1 MSGVSSHGP
10 FGVATTVPVMSDR
23 EREQVRAAEVIA
35 SLCLAT
41 DLAMWFPFEHG
52 LRATLTT
59 MRLCDAL
66 GVDGDTASQ
75 TYYAALLLYVGC
87 TTDADVQA
95 RIAHGSATLSGAHA
109 KLFGSV
115 LEGASTAFSV
125 IPDPEAA
132 WPTQVR
138 QVAVGIP
145 KGLRFR
151 VTHFTGYCE
160 VAQMIAKGVG
170 LPPAISTLFFL
181 VTERW
186 DGRSHLRRAK
196 GDEIPLP
203 MRIAHVGADACYQ
216 RLMGDDGYVVETI
229 GSRGGHAFDP
239 AVTKAFVNNA
249 PYVLREDDPE
259 TVWEEVLAAEP
270 KPWRVLEA
278 EEIDRAL
285 VTMGAFADLA
295 SPYLSGHA
303 RGVGDLAAAAAE
315 LMGMSET
322 KVRKIR
328 RAGYIHDVG
337 RAAVPA
343 RVWDNAGP
351 LSGDEWEKVRLHPYH
366 TERVLARSSF
376 LVPLGEIASAHHER
390 LDGSGY
396 HRAANAAALPPSAR
410 LLAAADAFHS
420 KTEPR
425 AYRPALSPVEA
436 AANLASKA
444 GRGLFDSEM
453 VAAVVE
459 AAGQTP
465 PAIERPAGLT
475 EREVEV
481 IGLLARGGQAKQ
493 IARELK
499 ISPRTAE
506 RHIQNAYR
514 KIGVSTRAAAT
525 LFAMEKGLVR

>member
-1 MSGVSSHGP
+1 MDAKS
-10 FGVATTVPVMSDR
+10 
-23 EREQVRAAEVIA
+23 EQVRAAEVVA

-41 DLAMWFPFEHG
+41 DLGMWFPFEHG
-52 LRATLTT
+52 LRATSMT
-59 MRLCDAL
+59 MRLCDVL
-66 GVDGDTASQ
+66 GVDDETASE

-87 TTDADVQA
+87 TTDADLQA
-95 RIAHGSATLSGAHA
+95 RIAHRSATLSGAHA

-125 IPDPEAA
+125 IPDPEAG
-132 WPTQVR
+132 WPTRVR
-138 QVAVGIP
+138 QLAVGIP

-151 VTHFTGYCE
+151 VMHFTGYCE
-160 VAQMIAKGVG
+160 VAQMVADGVG
-170 LPPAISTLFFL
+170 LPPAISTLFYL

-186 DGRSHLRRAK
+186 DGWSHLRRAK

-203 MRIAHVGADACYQ
+203 LRIAYVGADACFQ
-216 RLMGDDGYVVETI
+216 RLVGDDAHVVETI
-229 GSRGGHAFDP
+229 ERRGGHAFDP
-239 AVTKAFVNNA
+239 AVTKALVDNA
-249 PYVLREDDPE
+249 PYVLREDRPE

-270 KPWRVLEA
+270 KPWRVLHEK
-278 EEIDRAL
+278 EIDRAL

-295 SPYLSGHA
+295 SPYLSGHS
-303 RGVGDLAAAAAE
+303 RGVGDLAADAAE
-315 LMGMSET
+315 LIGWSEADVT
-322 KVRKIR
+322 NVR
-328 RAGYIHDVG
+328 RAGYLHDVG

-343 RVWDNAGP
+343 RIWDNPGP

-366 TERVLARSSF
+366 TERVLARSAF
-376 LVPLGEIASAHHER
+376 LVPLADIASAHHER

-396 HRAANAAALPPSAR
+396 HRSANAAGLTRQAR
-410 LLAAADAFHS
+410 LLAAADAFQS

-425 AYRPALSPVEA
+425 AYRPARSPDQA
-436 AANLASKA
+436 AGILADKA

-459 AAGQTP
+459 AAGQAP

-475 EREVEV
+475 AREVE
-481 IGLLARGGQAKQ
+481 IIALLARGRQAKQ
-493 IARELK
+493 IAHELD
-499 ISPRTAE
+499 ISTRTAE

-525 LFAMEKGLVR
+525 FFAMEQGLVH